1 MNLNFPTL
9 FCYRKFKTFLSFF
22 TIFFFTAVDLSN
34 HNFKDNFYEICT
46 YLLGNSLI
54 LMKHDF
60 PWSFLKRSQKELVL
74 NLKVQLL
81 NKIGGLD
88 RGHLDI
94 NRLTNNLTFPYA
106 ILDSFHWYTIVYYV
120 KVPTYLLRIPTLVLA
135 YLVD

>member
-1 MNLNFPTL
+1 
-9 FCYRKFKTFLSFF
+9 
-22 TIFFFTAVDLSN
+22 
-34 HNFKDNFYEICT
+34 
-46 YLLGNSLI
+46 
-54 LMKHDF
+54 MKHDF
-60 PWSFLKRSQKELVL
+60 PWSFLKRSQKPVL